1 MTSRVLVVPIAELRR
16 RPGRRR
22 RVSQAVGLPGLGIT
36 TAVVPDG
43 AEIVIDV
50 ELEAL
55 STGLVATG
63 TIEVP
68 WEGECR
74 RCLQPV
80 TGTATA
86 RIREVFEP
94 RPIDGETYP
103 LADDL
108 VDLEPMVRDAALLAL
123 PLAPLCGPECR
134 GPAPETFPAVV
145 SERSTVGPTPGP
157 EGGIDAPPDPRW
169 AALGDLRFDS
179 SADDG

>member
-1 MTSRVLVVPIAELRR
+1 VT
-16 RPGRRR
+16 
-22 RVSQAVGLPGLGIT
+22 QAVVLPGLGIT
-36 TAVVPDG
+36 TAAVPDG
-43 AEIVIDV
+43 AEIVVDV

-80 TGTATA
+80 TGTAA
-86 RIREVFEP
+86 ASVREVFEP
-94 RPIDGETYP
+94 RPVDGETYP

-123 PLAPLCGPECR
+123 PLAPLCGPDCL
-134 GPAPETFPAVV
+134 GPAPDTFPAVV
-145 SERSTVGPTPGP
+145 AERAESAPGNDD
-157 EGGIDAPPDPRW
+157 EGDAEPPSDPRW
-169 AALGDLRFDS
+169 AALGELRFDS